1 MEPCCP
7 RASGERGER
16 GRPEGRQ
23 GMTAHPADPLEELS
37 PRRILGSPMLRS
49 EDRALLT
56 GTARYTDDVPCEGA
70 LHGVFVRSPIAH
82 ALVRSVDV
90 DEARAMPGVVGVF
103 VAGDMSGLRMP
114 PVEDSPETFARP
126 LLATERVLFVGEP
139 VAVVVAQT
147 RAQAVDAAD
156 AVAVDY
162 EPLVP
167 VIDPEAALEPGA
179 PVLFQAHG
187 SNLAIR
193 VDDVAEDPNALE
205 GAEIIVRARFVNQRV
220 APVPM
225 EPNGALAIAG
235 VAPDEP
241 SVALW
246 ASVQAPHDT
255 RRIVAQ
261 VLGLDSAQVRVR
273 TAAVG
278 GGFGGKI
285 PTYPEHVVIAWLAR
299 RMGGAVRWAETRTK
313 NIVAMT
319 HGRGQVQ
326 HVELGATRDGRLT
339 GLRVLVIQDIGA
351 YASEAATLPPLTGLM
366 ASGPYRIPRID
377 FHAVSVLTNTTPVGA
392 YRGAGRPEATW
403 LLERALDMLAGDLGI
418 DPAEIRRRNFIP
430 PEAFPYRTPTG
441 ATYDSGDLGRA
452 LDTALRAAGYT
463 ELRKEQA
470 ARIDRGETWRLGVG
484 IGSYIE
490 VTGWGSEFASV
501 EADEKGTF
509 TVLTGT
515 SPQGQGHETAW
526 AQIVADTLGAPF
538 DAVAVRHSDT
548 ALVPRGEGTMGS
560 RSLQVGGS
568 AVLRASMALL
578 AKARRL
584 AAHLLK
590 TGESGV
596 RFSGGRIG
604 VRGAPELSLSWGGL
618 AAAAADSASLP
629 PGMETGLRAQ
639 DDFEM
644 EDSTYPSGVHV
655 AVVEVDTETGKVKL
669 VRHVAADDCG
679 RRVNP
684 MLVEGQ
690 IHGGAAQGAAQALY
704 ESFVYDEE
712 GNPLTSSLAT
722 YAMPSAAELPAFDTI
737 PLVTPT
743 DRNPLGAK
751 GVGEGGTIG
760 AGPAVHNAVID
771 ALSHLG
777 VRHVDPPMTPERV
790 WTAITDAGRDVP
802 GDRNEGGAHG
812 PAGPERFDRGNRHPN
827 AERPV
832 SGRGVTPK
840 IR

>member
-1 MEPCCP
+1 
-7 RASGERGER
+7 
-16 GRPEGRQ
+16 
-23 GMTAHPADPLEELS
+23 MTAHPPDPPQERS
-37 PRRILGSPMLRS
+37 PSRILGRPVLRS

-56 GTARYTDDVPCEGA
+56 GVVRYTDDVPCEGA

-82 ALVRSVDV
+82 ALVLSVDA
-90 DEARAMPGVVGVF
+90 DEARAMPGVMGVF
-103 VAGDMSGLRMP
+103 VADDMGGLRMP
-114 PVEDSPETFARP
+114 PVEDTPETFARP
-126 LLATERVLFVGEP
+126 LLAADRVLFVGEP

-162 EPLVP
+162 EPLAP
-167 VIDPEAALEPGA
+167 VIDPETALGPDA
-179 PVLFQAHG
+179 PVLFPAHG

-193 VDDVAEDPNALE
+193 VDDVAEDPGALE

-235 VAPDEP
+235 VSPDQP
-241 SVALW
+241 SVTLW

-261 VLGLDSAQVRVR
+261 VLGLEPGRVRIR

-278 GGFGGKI
+278 GAFGGKI

-299 RMGGAVRWAETRTK
+299 QMGSAVRWAETRSE
-313 NIVAMT
+313 NMVAMT

-326 HVELGATRDGRLT
+326 HVELGATRDGRLL
-339 GLRVLVIQDIGA
+339 GLRVFVIQDIGA

-366 ASGPYRIPRID
+366 ASGPYRISRID
-377 FHAVSVLTNTTPVGA
+377 FHAVSALTNTTPVGA

-403 LLERALDMLAGDLGI
+403 LLERAMDMLARDLGI

-430 PEAFPYRTPTG
+430 PEMFPYRTPTG
-441 ATYDSGDLGRA
+441 ASYDSGDLGRA
-452 LDTALRAAGYT
+452 LDAALCAAGYQ
-463 ELRKEQA
+463 ELRQEQA
-470 ARIDRGETWRLGVG
+470 ARIARGETWQLGVG
-484 IGSYIE
+484 ISSYIE

-526 AQIVADTLGAPF
+526 AQIVADTLGVSF
-538 DAVAVRHSDT
+538 DAVTVRHSDT

-568 AVLRASMALL
+568 AVLRASVALL
-578 AKARRL
+578 DKARRL
-584 AAHLLK
+584 AAHLLEAS
-590 TGESGV
+590 ESDV
-596 RFSGGRIG
+596 RSFDGRIG
-604 VRGAPELSLSWGGL
+604 VTGDPESSLSWGEL
-618 AAAAADSASLP
+618 AAAAADSSSLP
-629 PGMETGLRAQ
+629 PGIEAGLRAQ

-655 AVVEVDTETGKVKL
+655 AVVEVDTETGKVRL
-669 VRHVAADDCG
+669 VRHVAVDDCG

-690 IHGGAAQGAAQALY
+690 VHGGIAQGAAQALF
-704 ESFVYDEE
+704 ESVVFDEQ
-712 GNPLTSSLAT
+712 GNPLTSSLAS
-722 YAMPSAAELPAFDTI
+722 YGMPSSADLPAFVSV
-737 PLVTPT
+737 PLATLT

-751 GVGEGGTIG
+751 GIGEGGTIG

-777 VRHVDPPMTPERV
+777 VRHIDTPMSPDRV
-790 WTAITDAGRDVP
+790 WMGIRDALRGGP
-802 GDRNEGGAHG
+802 GDREKGEAHG
-812 PAGPERFDRGNRHPN
+812 AAGPEWFDRGNRDAH

-832 SGRGVTPK
+832 NRRGVTPK
-840 IR
+840 VR

>member
-1 MEPCCP
+1 
-7 RASGERGER
+7 
-16 GRPEGRQ
+16 
-23 GMTAHPADPLEELS
+23 MTAHSPGPPEELS
-37 PRRILGSPMLRS
+37 PARILGRPMRRS

-56 GTARYTDDVPCEGA
+56 GAARYTDDVPCEGA
-70 LHGVFVRSPIAH
+70 RHAVFVRSPIAH
-82 ALVRSVDV
+82 ALIRSVDAG
-90 DEARAMPGVVGVF
+90 EARAMPGVVGVF
-103 VAGDMSGLRMP
+103 VAGDMGGLRMP

-126 LLATERVLFVGEP
+126 LLAAGRVRFAGEP

-162 EPLVP
+162 EPLAP
-167 VIDPEAALEPGA
+167 VIDPEAALEPDA
-179 PVLFQAHG
+179 PVLFPAHG

-193 VDDVAEDPNALE
+193 VDDVAEDPGALE
-205 GAEIIVRARFVNQRV
+205 GAEIIGRARFVNQRV

-235 VAPDEP
+235 LAPGQP
-241 SVALW
+241 PVALW

-261 VLGLDSAQVRVR
+261 VLGLDCAQVRVR

-299 RMGGAVRWAETRTK
+299 RMGSAVRWSETRSE
-313 NIVAMT
+313 NMVAMT

-584 AAHLLK
+584 AAHLLEAS
-590 TGESGV
+590 ESDV
-596 RFSGGRIG
+596 RGFDGRIG
-604 VRGAPELSLSWGGL
+604 ITGDPESSLSWAEL

-669 VRHVAADDCG
+669 ARHIAVDDCG

-684 MLVEGQ
+684 LLVEGQ
-690 IHGGAAQGAAQALY
+690 IHGGIAQGAAQALY
-704 ESFVYDEE
+704 ESIVYDEL
-712 GNPLTSSLAT
+712 GNPLTASLAS
-722 YAMPSAAELPAFDTI
+722 YGMPAAPDLPAFVTV
-737 PLVTPT
+737 PLATPT

-777 VRHVDPPMTPERV
+777 VRHIDMPMSPDRV
-790 WTAITDAGRDVP
+790 WMAIGDALRGVP
-802 GDRNEGGAHG
+802 GDREKGEAYGA
-812 PAGPERFDRGNRHPN
+812 AGPEWLDRGHRHAH

-832 SGRGVTPK
+832 DRRGVTPK

>member
-1 MEPCCP
+1 MTTRPPDRLTEPP
-7 RASGERGER
+7 PG
-16 GRPEGRQ
+16 
-23 GMTAHPADPLEELS
+23 
-37 PRRILGSPMLRS
+37 RILGSSVLRS
-49 EDRALLT
+49 EDHALLT
-56 GTARYTDDVPCEGA
+56 GAAWYLDDVPCDGA

-90 DEARAMPGVVGVF
+90 DGARAMPGVVGVF
-103 VAGDMSGLRMP
+103 VAGDLGGLRMP

-126 LLATERVLFVGEP
+126 LLAADRVLFVGEP

-147 RAQAVDAAD
+147 RAQATDAVDR
-156 AVAVDY
+156 VAVDY
-162 EPLVP
+162 EPLTP
-167 VIDPEAALEPGA
+167 VIDPEAALEPDA
-179 PVLFQAHG
+179 PILFPAHG

-193 VDDVAEDPNALE
+193 VDDVADDPGALD
-205 GAEIIVRARFVNQRV
+205 GAEVIVRARFVNHRV

-235 VAPDEP
+235 VSPDQP
-241 SVALW
+241 SVTLW

-255 RRIVAQ
+255 RRAVAE
-261 VLGLDSAQVRVR
+261 VLGLDPAQVRVR
-273 TAAVG
+273 TATVG

-299 RMGGAVRWAETRTK
+299 QLGGAVRWSETRTE
-313 NIVAMT
+313 NMVAMT

-326 HVELGATRDGRLT
+326 HVELGATADGRLL
-339 GLRVLVIQDIGA
+339 GLRVFVIQDIGA

-366 ASGPYRIPRID
+366 ASGPYVISRID
-377 FHAVSVLTNTTPVGA
+377 FHAVSVVTNTTPVGA

-403 LLERALDMLAGDLGI
+403 LLERAMDMLAGELGI

-430 PEAFPYRTPTG
+430 PEEFPYRTPTG
-441 ATYDSGDLGRA
+441 ASYDSGDLGRA
-452 LDTALRAAGYT
+452 LDTALHAAGYR
-463 ELRKEQA
+463 ELRQEQA
-470 ARIDRGETWRLGVG
+470 ARIDRAETWQLGIG

-501 EADEKGTF
+501 EADEQGRF
-509 TVLTGT
+509 IVLTGT
-515 SPQGQGHETAW
+515 SPHGQGHETAW
-526 AQIVADTLGAPF
+526 AQIAADTLGVSF
-538 DAVAVRHSDT
+538 DAIAVRHSDT

-568 AVLRASMALL
+568 AVLRASMALRD
-578 AKARRL
+578 KARRL

-590 TGESGV
+590 ASEADV
-596 RFSGGRIG
+596 LCLNGRIS
-604 VRGAPELSLSWGGL
+604 VRGAPGSSLTWGEL
-618 AAAAADSASLP
+618 ATAAADPSSLP
-629 PGMETGLRAQ
+629 AGMDTGLRAQ

-644 EDSTYPSGVHV
+644 QDSTYPFGAHI

-669 VRHVAADDCG
+669 IRHVAVDDCG
-679 RRVNP
+679 RRINP

-690 IHGGAAQGAAQALY
+690 IHGGIAQGAAQALF
-704 ESFVYDEE
+704 ESIVYDEL

-722 YAMPSAAELPAFDTI
+722 YGMPSAADLPAFVTA
-737 PLVTPT
+737 PLATLT

-777 VRHVDPPMTPERV
+777 VRHIDIPMSPDRV
-790 WTAITDAGRDVP
+790 WSGIRNAQPEVP
-802 GDRNEGGAHG
+802 GDREKGGVHG
-812 PAGPERFDRGNRHPN
+812 AAGPEWLDRGNRH
-827 AERPV
+827 AHAARPV
-832 SGRGVTPK
+832 DRRGVPPK

>member
-1 MEPCCP
+1 
-7 RASGERGER
+7 
-16 GRPEGRQ
+16 
-23 GMTAHPADPLEELS
+23 MTAHSPGRPEELS
-37 PRRILGSPMLRS
+37 PARILGRPMRRS

-56 GTARYTDDVPCEGA
+56 GAARYTDDVPCEGA
-70 LHGVFVRSPIAH
+70 LHAVFVRSPIAH
-82 ALVRSVDV
+82 ALIRSVDAG
-90 DEARAMPGVVGVF
+90 EARAMPGVVGVF
-103 VAGDMSGLRMP
+103 VAGDMGGLRMP

-126 LLATERVLFVGEP
+126 LLAAGRVRFAGEP

-162 EPLVP
+162 EPLAP
-167 VIDPEAALEPGA
+167 VIDPEAALEPDA
-179 PVLFQAHG
+179 PVLFPAHG

-193 VDDVAEDPNALE
+193 VDDVAEDPGALE
-205 GAEIIVRARFVNQRV
+205 GAEITVRARFVNQRV

-235 VAPDEP
+235 LAPGQP
-241 SVALW
+241 PVALW

-261 VLGLDSAQVRVR
+261 VLGLDCAQVRVR

-299 RMGGAVRWAETRTK
+299 RMGGAVRWSETRSE
-313 NIVAMT
+313 NMVAMT

-584 AAHLLK
+584 AAHLLEAS
-590 TGESGV
+590 ESDV
-596 RFSGGRIG
+596 RGFDGRIG
-604 VRGAPELSLSWGGL
+604 ITGDPESSLSWAEL

-669 VRHVAADDCG
+669 ARHIAVDDCG

-684 MLVEGQ
+684 LLVEGQ
-690 IHGGAAQGAAQALY
+690 IHGGIAQGAAQALY
-704 ESFVYDEE
+704 ESIVYDEL
-712 GNPLTSSLAT
+712 GNPLTASLAS
-722 YAMPSAAELPAFDTI
+722 YGMPAAPDLPAFVTV
-737 PLVTPT
+737 PLATPT

-777 VRHVDPPMTPERV
+777 VRHIDMPMSPDRV
-790 WTAITDAGRDVP
+790 WMAIGDALRGVP
-802 GDRNEGGAHG
+802 GDREKGEAYGA
-812 PAGPERFDRGNRHPN
+812 AGPEWLDRGHRHAH

-832 SGRGVTPK
+832 DRRGITPK

>member
-1 MEPCCP
+1 
-7 RASGERGER
+7 
-16 GRPEGRQ
+16 
-23 GMTAHPADPLEELS
+23 MTVDAPDLLEEASL
-37 PRRILGSPMLRS
+37 RRILGSPTLRS

-56 GTARYTDDVPCEGA
+56 GAARYLDDVPAEGA

-82 ALVRSVDV
+82 ALVQSVDA

-103 VAGDMSGLRMP
+103 VAGDMGGLRMP
-114 PVEDSPETFARP
+114 PVEDSPEVFARP
-126 LLATERVLFVGEP
+126 LLAIDRVRFVGEP
-139 VAVVVAQT
+139 VAVVVART
-147 RAQAVDAAD
+147 RAQGMDAAE

-162 EPLVP
+162 EPLAP
-167 VIDPEAALEPGA
+167 VIDPEAALA
-179 PVLFQAHG
+179 PDAPILFQAHG

-193 VDDVAEDPNALE
+193 VDDVAEDPDPLD
-205 GAEIIVRARFVNQRV
+205 GAEIVVRARFVNQRV

-235 VAPDEP
+235 AAPGP
-241 SVALW
+241 PLVTLW

-255 RRIVAQ
+255 RHIVAQ
-261 VLGLDSAQVRVR
+261 VLGLDSSQVRVR

-299 RMGGAVRWAETRTK
+299 HLGGAVRWSETR
-313 NIVAMT
+313 NENMIAMT

-326 HVELGATRDGRLT
+326 HVELGATRDGRML
-339 GLRVLVIQDIGA
+339 GLRAFVIQDIGA
-351 YASEAATLPPLTGLM
+351 YASEAATLPVLTGLM

-377 FHAVSVLTNTTPVGA
+377 FRAVAVVTTTTPVGA

-403 LLERALDMLAGDLGI
+403 LLERALDMLAAELGI

-430 PEAFPYRTPTG
+430 PQAYPYRTPTG
-441 ATYDSGDLGRA
+441 ASYDSGDPGGA
-452 LDTALRAAGYT
+452 LDLALRAAGYT
-463 ELRKEQA
+463 ELRQEQA
-470 ARIDRGETWRLGVG
+470 ARIGRGATWQLG
-484 IGSYIE
+484 IGICSYVE

-501 EADEKGTF
+501 EADDRGTF

-526 AQIVADTLGAPF
+526 AQIVADTLAVPF
-538 DAVAVRHSDT
+538 DAVTVRHSDT
-548 ALVPRGEGTMGS
+548 LLVPRGGGTMGS

-568 AVLRASMALL
+568 AVLRASVALL
-578 AKARRL
+578 DEARRL
-584 AAHLLK
+584 AAHLLG
-590 TGESGV
+590 TSESDV
-596 RFSGGRIG
+596 RRFDGRIG
-604 VRGAPELSLSWGGL
+604 VRGAPELSLSWGEL
-618 AAAAADSASLP
+618 AAAAADPSSLP
-629 PGMETGLRAQ
+629 PGRKTGLRAQ
-639 DDFEM
+639 ADFEM
-644 EDSTYPSGVHV
+644 EDSTYPFGAHV

-669 VRHVAADDCG
+669 VRHVAVDDCG

-684 MLVEGQ
+684 MLVDGQ
-690 IHGGAAQGAAQALY
+690 IHGGIAQGAAQALF
-704 ESFVYDEE
+704 EAFLYDES

-743 DRNPLGAK
+743 GRNPLGAK

-777 VRHVDPPMTPERV
+777 VRHIDMPMSPDRV
-790 WTAITDAGRDVP
+790 WRAIRDARHGVP
-802 GDRNEGGAHG
+802 GDREKGEAHG
-812 PAGPERFDRGNRHPN
+812 AAGPERFDRGDRDPH
-827 AERPV
+827 AERGV
-832 SGRGVTPK
+832 DRRGVPPK